1 MLLTPK
7 THPVCAGLIS
17 IAGYI
22 ICALIHGEIVSMAF
36 TFVQYLIML
45 PFYVNMLQIF
55 RYPPHCCSQ
64 LTVLLTRRGVVMVGL
79 ATQLVQLER
88 CQLGHRSNR

>member
-55 RYPPHCCSQ
+55 RYPPHFCSQ
-64 LTVLLTRRGVVMVGL
+64 LTVLLTQQGL
-79 ATQLVQLER
+79 
-88 CQLGHRSNR
+88 

>member
-1 MLLTPK
+1 MN
-7 THPVCAGLIS
+7 AGLIS

-55 RYPPHCCSQ
+55 RYPPHFCSK
-64 LTVLLTRRGVVMVGL
+64 LTLLLTRRGVVMVGL
-79 ATQLVQLER
+79 AAQLVQLER
-88 CQLGHRSNR
+88 RQLGHRSNR